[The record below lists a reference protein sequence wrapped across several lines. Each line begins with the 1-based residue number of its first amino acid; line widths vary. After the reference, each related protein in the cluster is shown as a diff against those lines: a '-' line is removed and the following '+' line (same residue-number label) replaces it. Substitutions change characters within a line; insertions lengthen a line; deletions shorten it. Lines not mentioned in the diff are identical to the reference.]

1 MAVIV
6 LVHGLWGGGW
16 TWKKIV
22 PLLRSAGHDV
32 YATTGTGVGDRVHLA
47 GPAVDLDTHI
57 TDVANVLQFEELT
70 DVTVVGWSYG
80 GMIITGVAERV
91 PERLAGLIYL
101 DALVP
106 ADGQSSY
113 DAELSPEEVRAG
125 DRAAAETAG
134 MPGFLLVDPYADWLG
149 SLMPDPADRE
159 WLLGKLVPQPL
170 ATYTQPIR
178 LGNPAAAAIP
188 RAFIFCTEGKG
199 EVGDPFVTT
208 ASQVRSAPGWRYRE
222 LTENHLA
229 PITAPQATAEA
240 LLSLV

>member
-113 DAELSPEEVRAG
+113 D
-125 DRAAAETAG
+125 
-134 MPGFLLVDPYADWLG
+134 PGSCW
-149 SLMPDPADRE
+149 
-159 WLLGKLVPQPL
+159 
-170 ATYTQPIR
+170 
-178 LGNPAAAAIP
+178 
-188 RAFIFCTEGKG
+188 
-199 EVGDPFVTT
+199 
-208 ASQVRSAPGWRYRE
+208 
-222 LTENHLA
+222 
-229 PITAPQATAEA
+229 
-240 LLSLV
+240 